1 MWPSNIGIVAPRPGT
16 MLGGQFIV
24 GGGWVAFCNGCSMAW
39 RQLGR
44 AANMA
49 QAQLDTWHTQ
59 SVASRGTSALEDWGA
74 RPALE
79 HWGGHGH
86 MASKANPNC
95 NVHYVN
101 RLVCGTHTG
110 RVMHMWHVATQ
121 CTNAMQQCNTKHSA
135 NLYYMTMYYKCQRR
149 IAKPTQRRCGT

>member
-1 MWPSNIGIVAPRPGT
+1 
-16 MLGGQFIV
+16 
-24 GGGWVAFCNGCSMAW
+24 MA
-39 RQLGR
+39 
-44 AANMA
+44 
-49 QAQLDTWHTQ
+49 HTNR
-59 SVASRGTSALEDWGA
+59 SCGTSALGDWCA

-135 NLYYMTMYYKCQRR
+135 NLYYMTMCYKCKAGSRTLGWPWAHGKQSQPQLQRALCQQAGVWHTHR
-149 IAKPTQRRCGT
+149 PCNAHVACCNTMHKCNATM